1 MKTSSCKGRS
11 DHFMKK
17 LLHRVWAE
25 INLDALGQNLGTI
38 RRLAPNRRVMAVV
51 KANAYG
57 HGVSIVAPELF
68 RLGVRDFAVSNL
80 EEALE
85 LRALLPSA
93 EILIF
98 GYSDAE
104 WFGELLGGNFIQTV
118 GSVPFA
124 RELSA
129 YAGSRDTRARVH
141 IKVNTGMARVGIDT
155 EGELSEILSLPGLR
169 AEGIYTHFSAS
180 DSLLPDD
187 LAYTRAQQE
196 KLLAFAEKSG
206 LPYYSRN
213 SGGILYHGDF
223 GGEWVRSGI
232 ITYGCKPNTA
242 ETIPEGFTPILTLKS
257 RVCQVKELPVGT
269 AVSYGR
275 TFVTDRPTTA
285 AVIPAGYADGYS
297 RALSNRGAVYI
308 GGERCPILGRVCMD
322 QTIVDV
328 TGKNVRVGDTAVL
341 YSDTIPEITTDAVAD
356 LLGTIGYE
364 LLCAVGARVPR
375 VAIRGGKP
383 I

>member
-1 MKTSSCKGRS
+1 
-11 DHFMKK
+11 MKK

-38 RRLAPNRRVMAVV
+38 RRLAPDRRVMAVV

-124 RELSA
+124 KELSDFA
-129 YAGSRDTRARVH
+129 VSRRGRARVH
-141 IKVNTGMARVGIDT
+141 IKADTGMARVGIGS
-155 EGELSEILSLPGLR
+155 GEELAEILSLPGLS
-169 AEGIYTHFSAS
+169 AEGIYTHFSAA
-180 DSLLPDD
+180 DSLAPDD
-187 LAYTRAQQE
+187 LTYTQKQQE
-196 KLLAFAEKSG
+196 KLLALAEKSG
-206 LPYYSRN
+206 LPYYSQN
-213 SGGILYHGDF
+213 SGGILYHGGF
-223 GGEWVRSGI
+223 GGKWVRSGI
-232 ITYGCKPNTA
+232 ITYGCKPNIA
-242 ETIPEGFTPILTLKS
+242 EDVPDGFTPILTLKS
-257 RVCQVKELPVGT
+257 RVCQVKELPAGT

-275 TFVTDRPTTA
+275 TYVTDRPVTA

-322 QTIVDV
+322 QTVVDT

-341 YSDTIPEITTDAVAD
+341 YSDTIPEIKTDAVAD

-375 VAIRGGKP
+375 VAVRGGKP
-383 I
+383 V

>member
-1 MKTSSCKGRS
+1 
-11 DHFMKK
+11 MKK
-17 LLHRVWAE
+17 LYHRVWAE
-25 INLDALGQNLGTI
+25 INLDALGKNLETI
-38 RRLAPNRRVMAVV
+38 RACAPDRRVMAVV

-85 LRALLPSA
+85 LRAILPNA

-98 GYSDAE
+98 GYCDEE
-104 WFGELLGGNFIQTV
+104 WFGELLGANLIQTV

-124 RELSA
+124 RALSA
-129 YAGSRDTRARVH
+129 YAAARNAKARVH

-155 EGELSEILSLPGLR
+155 AEELEQILALSGLKT
-169 AEGIYTHFSAS
+169 EGIYTHFSSA
-180 DSLLPDD
+180 DSLLPEDV
-187 LAYTRAQQE
+187 AYTDGQEQRLRETAEAARRA
-196 KLLAFAEKSG
+196 G
-206 LPYYSRN
+206 IPIYSQN
-213 SGGILYHGDF
+213 SGGILYHGDYT
-223 GGEWVRSGI
+223 GEWVRSGI

-242 ETIPEGFTPILTLKS
+242 EALPTGFTPILTLKS
-257 RVCQVKELPVGT
+257 RVCQVKTLPEGT

-275 TFVTDRPTTA
+275 TYTTSRVTEA

-308 GGERCPILGRVCMD
+308 HGERCPILGRVCMD
-322 QTIVDV
+322 QMIVDV
-328 TGKNVRVGDTAVL
+328 TGKNVSVGDTAVL
-341 YSDTIPEITTDAVAD
+341 YSDTVPEIMTDAIAD
-356 LLGTIGYE
+356 SLGTIGYE

-375 VAIRGGKP
+375 VAVRNGELLP
-383 I
+383 